1 LYLHLVQPFYE
12 RRLMVSR
19 IASAAA
25 TAALFSVL
33 LAAFGSVSPRLVFA
47 QDQRLESLVNR
58 LDRIERDLGTLSRQV
73 YRGEAPA
80 KGAAPFGPPP
90 SGDIYGRI
98 EARLQQI
105 ESELATLTGNV
116 ETLTHANSETGAR
129 IERLQKDLEFRL
141 SEIERGGAPRATA
154 GAQSAPAPA
163 AFGSPGATS
172 REGVLGTLTDRDTGQ
187 RGAPTAGAPA
197 PDTRRAALPQGTPQQ
212 QYDYALSL
220 LSKSDYN
227 GAASAFQEFL
237 DKNPTTPLASNARY
251 WLGESHYVRKDYN
264 SAARIFL
271 DGYTKDQRGPKAP
284 DSLLKLGMSLTNLE
298 KKKEACA
305 TFDKLTKDFP
315 DAATSIKQRL
325 PAERKR
331 AGCG

>member
-1 LYLHLVQPFYE
+1 LYLVIAQAFYE

-25 TAALFSVL
+25 TAALFGVL
-33 LAAFGSVSPRLVFA
+33 LAAFGLVSPRVVHA
-47 QDQRLESLVNR
+47 QDQRLEGLVNR

-73 YRGEAPA
+73 YRGETPA
-80 KGAAPFGPPP
+80 KGPVSSGPPP
-90 SGDIYGRI
+90 SGDFYGRV

-105 ESELATLTGNV
+105 ESELTTLTGNV
-116 ETLTHANSETGAR
+116 ETLSHANSELGAR
-129 IERLQKDLEFRL
+129 IERLQKDLEYRL
-141 SEIERGGAPRATA
+141 SEIERGGAPRSTT
-154 GAQSAPAPA
+154 GAQAAPPQA
-163 AFGSPGATS
+163 ASGSPGATS
-172 REGVLGTLTDRDTGQ
+172 REGVLGTLTDRDTEQKGS
-187 RGAPTAGAPA
+187 PA

-212 QYDYALSL
+212 QYDFALGL

-227 GAASAFQEFL
+227 GAALAFQEFL

-271 DGYTKDQRGPKAP
+271 DGYTKDQKGPKAP
-284 DSLLKLGMSLTNLE
+284 DTLLKLGMSLTNLE

-315 DAATSIKQRL
+315 DAASSIKQRL